1 MSTAPRVLRLASLL
15 VPAIV
20 LLLPATA
27 TAVFLTQITNTPYL
41 DAGPSWSPDGT
52 RIAFGSNRT
61 GLTQV
66 WLMNADGSDQTQLTN
81 SLEEVMGH
89 TWSADGQW
97 ILYSAIT
104 SGTQATEEFF
114 RIPVTGGEAV
124 RVTTNLRRDLE
135 PDRSSS
141 GSWVIC
147 HSWFTDWD
155 VAVYDGVTGTL
166 VYLATDAHP
175 WHDVEPCFSP
185 TMDRIIFQS
194 DRDGGRDIYIA
205 PLPAGTQG
213 TRLTFEPG
221 DDIQPSWSTALGLIA
236 FASDRLW
243 DDRPTQ
249 PAGPL
254 SLESMQ
260 IEAFDI
266 WITDEAGTYLA
277 PVTTDGA
284 FNYAP
289 SWSPNGMR
297 IAFHS
302 FRNGNWDIFI
312 ADDLPI
318 IVPVK
323 PATWGAMKA
332 RYVGR

>member
-1 MSTAPRVLRLASLL
+1 MPPHTWRFVLTSLL
-15 VPAIV
+15 VIAF
-20 LLLPATA
+20 LPANA
-27 TAVFLTQITNTPYL
+27 AAVFLTQITNTPYL

-66 WLMNADGSDQTQLTN
+66 WLMNADGSDQVQLTQ
-81 SLEEVMGH
+81 SAEEVVGH

-97 ILYSAIT
+97 IVFAARA
-104 SGTQATEEFF
+104 GDFEELF
-114 RIPVTGGEAV
+114 RISVTGGNAV
-124 RVTTNLRRDLE
+124 RITNNSRRDLE
-135 PDRSSS
+135 PDWATS

-147 HSWFTDWD
+147 HSWFGDWD
-155 VAVYDGVTGTL
+155 VAVYDGMSGNL

-175 WHDVEPCFSP
+175 WHDVEPDFSP
-185 TMDRIIFQS
+185 AMDRIIFQS

-289 SWSPNGMR
+289 SWSPDGMR

-318 IVPVK
+318 VVPVR